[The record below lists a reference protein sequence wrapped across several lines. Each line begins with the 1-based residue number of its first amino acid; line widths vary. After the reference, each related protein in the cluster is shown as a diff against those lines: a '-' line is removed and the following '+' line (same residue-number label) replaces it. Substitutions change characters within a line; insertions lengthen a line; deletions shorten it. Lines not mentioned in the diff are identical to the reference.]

1 MNDSSPSNEI
11 QDDLVY
17 MALYVHVNAG
27 KKAGRIKKLTNPSIV
42 QLLGGEV
49 ERGAEQKEESFFPV
63 VCCNL
68 KPFIFILLPAWPPL
82 SREQPFVMVRI
93 EV

>member
-1 MNDSSPSNEI
+1 MFPKKLNIVSFCMNDSSPSNEI

-49 ERGAEQKEESFFPV
+49 EKGAEQKEESFFLLFV
-63 VCCNL
+63 V
-68 KPFIFILLPAWPPL
+68 I
-82 SREQPFVMVRI
+82 
-93 EV
+93 